1 MPMLLCHRH
10 HDSGTHKTR
19 PRATVK
25 VASKK
30 NERLERERVLRIAPA
45 AARRLPSPSAWHM
58 DGMARLLLR
67 LSPLKRRFT
76 VVDTA
81 SMPTLTPLRD
91 SIRARDEN
99 CLLTVGAPDKLHGR
113 R

>member
-1 MPMLLCHRH
+1 MLLCHRH
-10 HDSGTHKTR
+10 HDSRTR
-19 PRATVK
+19 KIIPRATVK

-30 NERLERERVLRIAPA
+30 NQRLERERVPGFAPA

-67 LSPLKRRFT
+67 TSLLKELFT
-76 VVDTA
+76 VVDAA
-81 SMPTLTPLRD
+81 SMPTPTLLRD

-99 CLLTVGAPDKLHGR
+99 CLLTVGAPEKMHGR

>member
-1 MPMLLCHRH
+1 MLLSHRH
-10 HDSGTHKTR
+10 HDSGTRKII

-25 VASKK
+25 VASKT
-30 NERLERERVLRIAPA
+30 NEPLERERVPRFAPA

-81 SMPTLTPLRD
+81 SMPTHTPLRD
-91 SIRARDEN
+91 SIGAHDE
-99 CLLTVGAPDKLHGR
+99 K
-113 R
+113 

>member
-1 MPMLLCHRH
+1 MLLCHRH
-10 HDSGTHKTR
+10 HDSGTRKII

-30 NERLERERVLRIAPA
+30 NERLERSRVLGFAPA

>member
-1 MPMLLCHRH
+1 
-10 HDSGTHKTR
+10 
-19 PRATVK
+19 
-25 VASKK
+25 
-30 NERLERERVLRIAPA
+30 
-45 AARRLPSPSAWHM
+45 M

-76 VVDTA
+76 VVETA
-81 SMPTLTPLRD
+81 SMPTLTPLRG
-91 SIRARDEN
+91 SIRARDEK